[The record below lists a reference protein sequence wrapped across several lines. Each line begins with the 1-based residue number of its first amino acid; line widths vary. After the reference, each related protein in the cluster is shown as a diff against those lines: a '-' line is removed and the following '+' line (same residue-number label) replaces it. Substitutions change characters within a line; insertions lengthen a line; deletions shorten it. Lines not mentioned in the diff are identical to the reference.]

1 MKHSNPKK
9 EDYRN
14 MTIHS
19 EIFLDAV
26 KERRSIYTLG
36 KKEIVTKK
44 RIREIL
50 ESSMMYVPSA
60 FNSQSARVVL
70 LYDKESSKFWEI
82 TRGIL
87 KKIVPEDAF
96 AATNKKID
104 SFDAGLGTVLFFED
118 QTTIDELITRFP
130 SYKENFPIWSL
141 QSNGMLQFT
150 IWTALEAEGLGASL
164 QHYNPLI
171 DQEVKKEWILPESWK
186 LLAEMPFG
194 SVAASAGAKESLPLQ
209 ERLKVFGE

>member
-1 MKHSNPKK
+1 
-9 EDYRN
+9 